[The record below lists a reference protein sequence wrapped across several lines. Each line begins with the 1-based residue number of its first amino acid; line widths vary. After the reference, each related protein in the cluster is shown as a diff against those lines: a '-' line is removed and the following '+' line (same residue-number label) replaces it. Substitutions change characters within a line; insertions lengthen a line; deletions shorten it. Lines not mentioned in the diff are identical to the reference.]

1 MAKLYEEWGNPALAP
16 QFLLH
21 TFGVALV
28 LCVGMLLWKKERHWA
43 LNLLLLLI
51 AFMPFNTQNV
61 IHDMFF
67 WMFPVMALVER
78 GIPLL
83 VKKKED

>member
-1 MAKLYEEWGNPALAP
+1 M
-16 QFLLH
+16 
-21 TFGVALV
+21 
-28 LCVGMLLWKKERHWA
+28 
-43 LNLLLLLI
+43 NLLLLLI